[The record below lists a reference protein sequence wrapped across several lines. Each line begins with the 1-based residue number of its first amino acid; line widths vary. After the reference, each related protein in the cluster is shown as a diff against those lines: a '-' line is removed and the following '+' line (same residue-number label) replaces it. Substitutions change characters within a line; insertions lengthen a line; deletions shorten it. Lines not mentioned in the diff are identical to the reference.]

1 MKNHRSLRHST
12 MHGARPAGGAH
23 RSPPA
28 RIAHT
33 RAVRGILV
41 LALTLGALGA
51 VALSWP
57 RPVPAGHTQVTSQQH
72 ARGPAHPGGPHL
84 MVTKAKPQPFMY

>member
-1 MKNHRSLRHST
+1 MKNHRSLRHT
-12 MHGARPAGGAH
+12 MTHGGRPAGGAH
-23 RSPPA
+23 RSPTA
-28 RIAHT
+28 GIAHT

-57 RPVPAGHTQVTSQQH
+57 RHVSAGHTQVTSQQH
-72 ARGPAHPGGPHL
+72 AHGPAHPRGPHL

>member
-12 MHGARPAGGAH
+12 MHVARPAGGAH

-57 RPVPAGHTQVTSQQH
+57 RHVSAGHAQVTSQRH
-72 ARGPAHPGGPHL
+72 AHGSAHPGGPHL

>member
-33 RAVRGILV
+33 RAMRGILV

-57 RPVPAGHTQVTSQQH
+57 RPVPAGQTQVTSQQH
-72 ARGPAHPGGPHL
+72 THGPAHPGGPHL